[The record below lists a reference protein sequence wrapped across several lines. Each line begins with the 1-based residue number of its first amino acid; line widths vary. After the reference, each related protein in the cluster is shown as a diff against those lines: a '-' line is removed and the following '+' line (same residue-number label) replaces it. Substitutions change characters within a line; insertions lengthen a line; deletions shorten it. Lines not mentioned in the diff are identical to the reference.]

1 MSVDGQDSRHCRL
14 AQIAEAEAQ
23 LHATAMRWLDPL
35 PVPADLTLRQVQ
47 VLALLRANAD
57 LTGQE
62 LAALLRVS
70 TPTTSGIIDRI
81 AAKGWLDRQPDPAD
95 RRRVLMRIT
104 AAGEEVLMGLEGP
117 TMRARAMVLDRLGD
131 DELADLARLMERM
144 RDVAVEVDAERS
156 PSS

>member
-1 MSVDGQDSRHCRL
+1 MSVDGRTSRHRRL
-14 AQIAEAEAQ
+14 EQIAEAETQ

-47 VLALLRANAD
+47 VLALLRANPD
-57 LTGQE
+57 LAGQE
-62 LAALLRVS
+62 LATLLGVS

-81 AAKGWLDRQPDPAD
+81 AAKGWLDRQPDPGD

-104 AAGEEVLMGLEGP
+104 PEGEDVLMGLEGP
-117 TMRARAMVLDRLGD
+117 TMRARAMVLDRLAD

-144 RDVAVEVDAERS
+144 RDVALEVDAQRG
-156 PSS
+156 